1 MAVTLF
7 HKVINRVKI
16 INKSTTKKPEKK
28 AIKVS
33 ADIRTTKHTITEVR
47 E

>member
-1 MAVTLF
+1 MAITLF
-7 HKVINRVKI
+7 HRIIVINNNHIKI
-16 INKSTTKKPEKK
+16 KNKKPEKK